1 MGSICGRQKGRA
13 ELTGADMRA
22 TFTAIIFISLFFFS
36 SVQAQDRSGGWE
48 WAISA
53 VYQDSKDLGSAGG
66 STLNIDEGIGIGFN
80 LSYYFNHKLSLG
92 FDFDYLEPDYRAT
105 LIEDAVPPSTTV
117 IDHEFTQLNGR
128 FKATFNFIDAPFT
141 PFLEVGAG
149 WTYIDSNVA
158 DGPPITG
165 CWWHPYWG
173 YICDSYYSTYTQTSF
188 TYGVGVGLRYD
199 IAGGSFIKA
208 SVNQWELDNVG
219 STEDAFLAGARIE
232 FGWGF

>member
-188 TYGVGVGLRYD
+188 TYGVGLGLRYD

-219 STEDAFLAGARIE
+219 STQDAFLAGARIE